1 MDLTAMS
8 YGAVLS
14 NNAQEEL
21 MQMRDDFSNLSWRTG
36 DIANREINIQVD
48 KRVTRSFI
56 YSAVASF
63 IGKKGRTVREYA
75 MIANMFPPNA
85 RKKYDVLTFDHF
97 RHASR
102 LDNPEDALDW
112 CINQVE
118 ELGRPATVDAMIMQ
132 FGDWVETD
140 SSMGLMQVLEE
151 GSSAFKQTLF
161 QLGHIPNLKQDSMYL
176 SGAVDD
182 YVEKATKE
190 IHVTVDK

>member
-14 NNAQEEL
+14 NDAQEEL

-36 DIANREINIQVD
+36 DIANREIALNRNND
-48 KRVTRSFI
+48 TKVTNAFI

-75 MIANMFPPNA
+75 KIADTFPPET

-102 LDNPEDALDW
+102 LDKPEEALDW
-112 CINQVE
+112 CLEQID
-118 ELGRPATVDAMIMQ
+118 ELGRPATVDHMIMQ
-132 FGDWVETD
+132 FGDWAMTD

-151 GSSAFKQTLF
+151 GASAFKQTLH
-161 QLGHIPNLKQDSMYL
+161 QLGQIPNLKQDSMYL

-182 YVEKATKE
+182 YVEKATQE
-190 IHVTVDK
+190 IRVSA